1 MDSFIIKEIVGMTA
15 GVLTTTALLPQ
26 VIKTYK
32 SRSAK
37 ELSLGML
44 LLLTF
49 GVFLW
54 MIYGISH
61 MKPAII
67 IANGL
72 TFLLAGALLFAKL
85 RFK

>member
-15 GVLTTTALLPQ
+15 GVLTTMAFLPQ

-37 ELSLGML
+37 DLSLVML
-44 LLLTF
+44 SLLTF

-67 IANGL
+67 IANGV